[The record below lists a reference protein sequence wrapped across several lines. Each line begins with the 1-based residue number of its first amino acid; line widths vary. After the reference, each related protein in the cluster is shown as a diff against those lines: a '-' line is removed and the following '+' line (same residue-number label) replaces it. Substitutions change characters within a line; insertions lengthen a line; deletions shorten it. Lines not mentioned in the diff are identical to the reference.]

1 MEDDGRE
8 RFHISLKTI
17 QRKEKRKEPD
27 KWEMDVLIFSLRLS
41 ETCPEVCERMLCLSS
56 VISTIGQ

>member
-1 MEDDGRE
+1 VKDRE
-8 RFHISLKTI
+8 GVISLK
-17 QRKEKRKEPD
+17 QFKEKKKEIEPD
-27 KWEMDVLIFSLRLS
+27 KREMDVLIFSLSLS